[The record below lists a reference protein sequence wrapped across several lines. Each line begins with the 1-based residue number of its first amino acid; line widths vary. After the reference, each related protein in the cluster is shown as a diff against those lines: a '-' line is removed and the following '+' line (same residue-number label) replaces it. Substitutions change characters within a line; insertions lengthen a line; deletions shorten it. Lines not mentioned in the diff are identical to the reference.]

1 MLLKKSDLA
10 ENDRT
15 FLNANL
21 GNTEA
26 AGADVDGGGYGVLG
40 PEEGAVVHGGYGRG
54 VALQQREVPAQS
66 LHHKNSEK
74 ISLYTNEK
82 HTDVGTNPLKRIQ
95 FCRLRPG
102 FRSRP
107 VLGRLRL
114 REFLSGAGS
123 GSW

>member
-54 VALQQREVPAQS
+54 VALQQREVSAQS
-66 LHHKNSEK
+66 LHHKKLWENKFVHEWEAYRCWNQSSEK
-74 ISLYTNEK
+74 DTIL
-82 HTDVGTNPLKRIQ
+82 
-95 FCRLRPG
+95 
-102 FRSRP
+102 
-107 VLGRLRL
+107 
-114 REFLSGAGS
+114 
-123 GSW
+123 